1 MNYVIVGNSVAA
13 VGAIRAIREL
23 DQQGNIIVISRER
36 HNVYGRPL
44 ISYLLGGL
52 INEKRMSYL
61 PDDFY
66 LRHRINLLLNSEVV
80 AVDSS
85 AKKVRLAGGDVI
97 PYDKLLLATGGDP
110 FVLTERKCG
119 APAAIRRMAKALFDR
134 KIRRYS

>member
-13 VGAIRAIREL
+13 IGAIRAIREL
-23 DQQGNIIVISRER
+23 DQQGNITVISREK

-66 LRHRINLLLNSEVV
+66 GQQRINLLLDSEVV
-80 AVDSS
+80 AVDTKT
-85 AKKVRLAGGDVI
+85 KKVKLAGGEKK
-97 PYDKLLLATGGDP
+97 PEGKN
-110 FVLTERKCG
+110 K
-119 APAAIRRMAKALFDR
+119 
-134 KIRRYS
+134 